1 MRILHLLDHGLPIHS
16 GYSFR
21 TRAILKAMQARGW
34 AVAAVTGARQGES
47 AAAFEQ
53 VDGIDFYRT
62 VPPPPR
68 RSPLGE
74 WREIEA
80 HVARAAEAIAAF
92 RPDVLHAHSPVLNAL
107 AGLMLRRRF
116 GVPLVYEIRAF
127 WEDAR
132 VGNGEGTEGSLRYR
146 ATRALETHAV
156 RRADAVAVICE
167 GLRADLIARGV
178 AGEKIIVSPNGVDL
192 NLFGSPAAPDPALA
206 AQLGL
211 AGAET
216 IGFIGSFY
224 DYEGLDD
231 LIAAMPALVARRPA
245 ARLVLVGGGPAEERL
260 RAQAA
265 ASPAAGAIRFVGRVP
280 HHQVEAY
287 YALIDVLVYPRKKMR
302 LTDLVTP
309 LKPLEAMAQQRL
321 VAASDVGGHR
331 ELIRAGETG
340 TLFPPDDPG
349 AMAAAL
355 AQVFSAR
362 SGWDERRARAREFV
376 EKERNWA
383 VNVQR
388 YAPIYQKLID
398 RRDRMRAWTVFS
410 HANA

>member
-62 VPPPPR
+62 APPPPR

-132 VGNGEGTEGSLRYR
+132 VGNGEG
-146 ATRALETHAV
+146 A
-156 RRADAVAVICE
+156 
-167 GLRADLIARGV
+167 
-178 AGEKIIVSPNGVDL
+178 
-192 NLFGSPAAPDPALA
+192 
-206 AQLGL
+206 
-211 AGAET
+211 
-216 IGFIGSFY
+216 
-224 DYEGLDD
+224 
-231 LIAAMPALVARRPA
+231 
-245 ARLVLVGGGPAEERL
+245 
-260 RAQAA
+260 
-265 ASPAAGAIRFVGRVP
+265 
-280 HHQVEAY
+280 
-287 YALIDVLVYPRKKMR
+287 
-302 LTDLVTP
+302 
-309 LKPLEAMAQQRL
+309 
-321 VAASDVGGHR
+321 
-331 ELIRAGETG
+331 
-340 TLFPPDDPG
+340 
-349 AMAAAL
+349 
-355 AQVFSAR
+355 
-362 SGWDERRARAREFV
+362 
-376 EKERNWA
+376 
-383 VNVQR
+383 
-388 YAPIYQKLID
+388 
-398 RRDRMRAWTVFS
+398 
-410 HANA
+410 